1 MKRYLDLSKRE
12 VEILSLIGTGIN
24 TKEIAE
30 KLYISADTVNCHRK
44 NILRKSG
51 TQNIMPV
58 LVLAVKKNL
67 IKTDLTSIYDLRL
80 IS

>member
-24 TKEIAE
+24 TKEIAA
-30 KLYISADTVNCHRK
+30 KLCVSPDTVNCHRK

-58 LVLAVKKNL
+58 LVLAAKKNL
-67 IKTDLTSIYDLRL
+67 IKPDPMSMYDLRL
-80 IS
+80 IA